1 MIEKYRINY
10 YANLTSYSNIH
21 DENMHSIIKYTIQ
34 FSTERYVKLM

>member
-10 YANLTSYSNIH
+10 YADLAFHSNIP
-21 DENMHSIIKYTIQ
+21 DENMHGIIKYTIQ